1 MFWQLPAHQHCTTVT
16 NIAIHF
22 LTSSVRFD
30 VTPYSK
36 TAHFFQWDHFC
47 FKRTTKWGTES
58 CVLQLLPTQS
68 AVKEEY
74 VRVCSL
80 TAAEVGGFGAMSL
93 STFLTLLELV
103 SPAFCPFIFF
113 IPHPLFVPERWH
125 HLLYLK
131 ENAILLQLP
140 SFSFYISTVSIFKA
154 I

>member
-30 VTPYSK
+30 VTLYSK
-36 TAHFFQWDHFC
+36 TAYFFQWDHFC

-74 VRVCSL
+74 VRISSL
-80 TAAEVGGFGAMSL
+80 TAAEVATRIGKSGFL
-93 STFLTLLELV
+93 SFY
-103 SPAFCPFIFF
+103 FF
-113 IPHPLFVPERWH
+113 IPHPLFVPEWWH
-125 HLLYLK
+125 HLLYLR

-140 SFSFYISTVSIFKA
+140 YFSFYISTVSIFEA